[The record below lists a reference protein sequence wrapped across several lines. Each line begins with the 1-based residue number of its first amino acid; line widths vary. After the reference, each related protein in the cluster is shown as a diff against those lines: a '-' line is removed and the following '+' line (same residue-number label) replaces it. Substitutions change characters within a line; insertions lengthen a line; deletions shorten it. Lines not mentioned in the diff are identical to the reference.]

1 LEWDVEGPFIEGTK
15 GYLVV
20 RIDKENERFIRN
32 NKLPTSA
39 IFYYGYYKLT
49 ENAPPT
55 LKKLCKAF
63 NINEKV
69 AKELFLILI
78 EKLVKE
84 RQNLSSLVVYLL
96 GRGKIS
102 MFDIARGG
110 GASPP
115 TLVSML
121 KDLGLSGRELKSI

>member
-1 LEWDVEGPFIEGTK
+1 VDWELEGLR

-49 ENAPPT
+49 ENIPPT
-55 LKKLCKAF
+55 LKNLCQAF

-78 EKLVKE
+78 EKLIKE
-84 RQNLSSLVVYLL
+84 RQKIHEKNLSSLVVYLL

-102 MFDIARGG
+102 MFNIARAG
-110 GASPP
+110 GATPA
-115 TLVSML
+115 TIVGML
-121 KDLGLSGRELKSI
+121 KDLGLSGKDVKSI

>member
-1 LEWDVEGPFIEGTK
+1 VDWDVEDLK

-20 RIDKENERFIRN
+20 RIGKEDEVFIRK

-49 ENAPPT
+49 ENVPPT

-78 EKLVKE
+78 EKLIKE
-84 RQNLSSLVVYLL
+84 RQKIHEKNLSSLVVYLL
-96 GRGKIS
+96 GRGRIS
-102 MFDIARGG
+102 MFDIERVG
-110 GASPP
+110 GATPP

-121 KDLGLSGRELKSI
+121 KDLGLRAKEVKSI